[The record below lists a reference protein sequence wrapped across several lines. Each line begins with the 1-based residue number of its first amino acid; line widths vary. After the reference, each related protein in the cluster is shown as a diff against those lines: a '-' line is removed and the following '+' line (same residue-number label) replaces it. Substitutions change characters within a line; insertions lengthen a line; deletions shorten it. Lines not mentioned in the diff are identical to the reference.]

1 MNKKILYAIIIL
13 LSFSLLG
20 SIIINYNLHKQT
32 DKMII
37 DATNTTNSDT
47 KAKPSPSA
55 VKENG
60 VSNESKI
67 DEAKSNDTQQNEIYV
82 DVGGAVKNPGVY
94 RFKQGERVIDAIN
107 KAGGLEEDADTSTI
121 NMAKKLT
128 DEEKVYIPKKGE
140 TPPQV
145 VSGTSSGNSGVLPT
159 NAKININTA
168 SLQELDSLPGI
179 GPVTAQRIID
189 YRNQNGPFKSIEE
202 IKNVSRIGDKI
213 FEQIKDKI
221 TI

>member
-47 KAKPSPSA
+47 KAKPSSSM

-67 DEAKSNDTQQNEIYV
+67 DEAKSNDTQQKEIYV

-94 RFKQGERVIDAIN
+94 GFKQGERVIDAIN
-107 KAGGLEEDADTSTI
+107 KAGGLEDDADTSTI

-145 VSGTSSGNSGVLPT
+145 VSGTSSSNSGVLPT